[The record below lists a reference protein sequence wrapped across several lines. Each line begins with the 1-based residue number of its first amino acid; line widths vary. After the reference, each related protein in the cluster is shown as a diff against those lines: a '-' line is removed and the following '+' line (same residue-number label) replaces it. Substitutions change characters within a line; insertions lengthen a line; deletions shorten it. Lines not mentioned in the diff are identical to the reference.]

1 MRGRIV
7 RAVAAAAL
15 AAGFVATQGV
25 AHVASADDSDGPVG
39 YTFGQGVPTGRFT
52 LCNFYKI
59 DLKTG
64 AATQVNAVGQQA
76 PCADGLTF
84 DDDGTLFAYRNGNT
98 TGAGATELIT
108 VDKHNGAEHVVGP
121 LPTVLFGGGGMTFGA
136 DGHLW
141 LYGIT
146 LNNPACAPAGSYCLW
161 KVNPETAASTFVG
174 RAPTGRGVF
183 GLAGDCE
190 DVIAITAIAE
200 VGPATTQARLDDV
213 HTSSA
218 ALEKIV
224 DLPTVGFPTGLDFD
238 GEGELWAI
246 GTSGSSGAGVGA
258 IVYHIDQEDGSAGA
272 RDVTLNGAPLN
283 SFLTGLAVSRIHC
296 EDPET
301 PTTAPPAP
309 VVAAEPVFTG

>member
-1 MRGRIV
+1 MTGRIV

-15 AAGFVATQGV
+15 AVGLVAAQGV
-25 AHVASADDSDGPVG
+25 AHVASADESDDPVG
-39 YTFGQGVPTGRFT
+39 YTFGQNVPSGGFS

-59 DLKTG
+59 DLETG
-64 AATQVNAVGQQA
+64 AATQVNAVGQPV

-121 LPTVLFGGGGMTFGA
+121 LPTVIFGGGGMTFDA

-141 LYGIT
+141 LYGLT
-146 LNNPACAPAGSYCLW
+146 FNSPACAPTGSYCLW

-174 RAPTGRGVF
+174 KAPTGRGVF

-200 VGPATTQARLDDV
+200 VGPVSTQARLDDV
-213 HTSSA
+213 HTSNA

-224 DLPTVGFPTGLDFD
+224 DLPTVRFPTGLDFD
-238 GEGELWAI
+238 AKGELWAV
-246 GTSGSSGAGVGA
+246 GTSGGGGAGIGA

-283 SFLTGLAVSRIHC
+283 IFLAGLAVSPISC
-296 EDPET
+296 EDPEPT
-301 PTTAPPAP
+301 PPAPAP